1 MSVLINYK
9 TSNLKK
15 NSGNIVFFVDEKFS
29 ILNLKKYISKTE
41 YSYISDLLHNI
52 NDKKKKRSTKKYNK

>member
-9 TSNLKK
+9 TNNLKK
-15 NSGNIVFFVDEKFS
+15 NSGNIVFFVDEKFR

-41 YSYISDLLHNI
+41 YSYISDLLDV
-52 NDKKKKRSTKKYNK
+52 NDKKKKIITYDIS

>member
-41 YSYISDLLHNI
+41 YSYISDLLDI
-52 NDKKKKRSTKKYNK
+52 NDKKKR